1 MIIDDYI
8 TKQNESLNF
17 FKNAA
22 ENLKELCEEMKEE
35 NDKYDEQ
42 QMEKMCKY
50 YENGGLIKWV
60 LWT

>member
-8 TKQNESLNF
+8 RKQNESLNF

-35 NDKYDEQ
+35 NNKYDEQ

-50 YENGGLIKWV
+50 YENGGLINEY
-60 LWT
+60 

>member
-8 TKQNESLNF
+8 RKQNESLNF

-35 NDKYDEQ
+35 NDKYDKQ

-50 YENGGLIKWV
+50 YENGGLIK
-60 LWT
+60 